1 MAEPINYGLALA
13 LSYRNDWDAD
23 MQRLA
28 QNGERIR
35 QAKADAEA
43 KMAFYAE
50 KFKMPPT
57 SNDYDRTQ
65 LEKYMTDNVMPE
77 LKSFKEK
84 NPNWMSTLEGQ
95 LEFST
100 LSNKV
105 VNNEYTIRD
114 ARVKG
119 SYDKFKKDAMDGKLD
134 EDEIALYDQQFENY
148 SKFGNI
154 NGPNDN
160 GQVQEFTYM
169 KPEEFDLQANLKKYG
184 SLGRK
189 PIIVEDG
196 RKTYVKKE
204 LSRSDAII
212 QATTNIA
219 DNYSK
224 LNRIYQKEKQKS
236 GFIEDRYPTL
246 LDWVTDGIMANAE
259 SDISSLY
266 IEPIHYPSAAE
277 IEANNKNNYSFN
289 PYITDV
295 EMPLKANKNRP
306 GTKGIVSALTPWI
319 EPSGGKVYKRE
330 PFAVR
335 IDGKSFMVNATNKE
349 YRFTPNVDPE
359 SAKSN
364 ISENVK
370 GEKASSSSV
379 SSKGLKSYDGNR
391 YEWENMTIGTDQ
403 TAPFAFHEVIASK
416 ADLNKMYHDNKSLNQ
431 SFTSDEMMKYL
442 DARKTS
448 NGNYV
453 ITIGT
458 EIDPKGAAS
467 YNDIRTG
474 TRTRTFEQ
482 QQPTHIGE
490 DFTTVPNQEEEEY
503 ER

>member
-1 MAEPINYGLALA
+1 
-13 LSYRNDWDAD
+13 
-23 MQRLA
+23 
-28 QNGERIR
+28 
-35 QAKADAEA
+35 
-43 KMAFYAE
+43 
-50 KFKMPPT
+50 
-57 SNDYDRTQ
+57 
-65 LEKYMTDNVMPE
+65 
-77 LKSFKEK
+77 
-84 NPNWMSTLEGQ
+84 
-95 LEFST
+95 
-100 LSNKV
+100 
-105 VNNEYTIRD
+105 
-114 ARVKG
+114 
-119 SYDKFKKDAMDGKLD
+119 
-134 EDEIALYDQQFENY
+134 
-148 SKFGNI
+148 
-154 NGPNDN
+154 
-160 GQVQEFTYM
+160 
-169 KPEEFDLQANLKKYG
+169 
-184 SLGRK
+184 
-189 PIIVEDG
+189 
-196 RKTYVKKE
+196 
-204 LSRSDAII
+204 
-212 QATTNIA
+212 
-219 DNYSK
+219 
-224 LNRIYQKEKQKS
+224 
-236 GFIEDRYPTL
+236 
-246 LDWVTDGIMANAE
+246 
-259 SDISSLY
+259 
-266 IEPIHYPSAAE
+266 
-277 IEANNKNNYSFN
+277 
-289 PYITDV
+289 
-295 EMPLKANKNRP
+295 
-306 GTKGIVSALTPWI
+306 
-319 EPSGGKVYKRE
+319 
-330 PFAVR
+330 
-335 IDGKSFMVNATNKE
+335 MVNATNKE